1 MNNRFSNIRIIFTIL
16 AGILC
21 STTVH
26 ASPTVAPGW
35 DLFQTQPGTM
45 IAGVSFEGVPL
56 GNFDFGGT
64 IGVKSVGGTD
74 TIVQRLAAATVP
86 GPVPPSATA
95 APIPIQL
102 DAIQLESTSQVN
114 MGFGLGYY
122 FVTLHNSS
130 PLTGGP
136 PDTGTMSI
144 TFNRDPSSPL
154 NASPVGS
161 FSSNLTFSYDLR
173 LGCLTCAVVQ
183 TTPVTLSSSGTPW
196 GNFPPAGAIQ
206 ISGVNTL
213 LNGVD
218 RSQDFWPA
226 APVPEPETYGMMLIG
241 LGLLGFMVRRKNNA

>member
-1 MNNRFSNIRIIFTIL
+1 MI
-16 AGILC
+16 GG
-21 STTVH
+21 
-26 ASPTVAPGW
+26 VA
-35 DLFQTQPGTM
+35 
-45 IAGVSFEGVPL
+45 FEGVPL

-74 TIVQRLAAATVP
+74 IIEQRLAAATVP
-86 GPVPPSATA
+86 GPIPPSATA

-102 DAIQLESTSQVN
+102 DALQLESTTQVN

-130 PLTGGP
+130 SLAGGP
-136 PDTGTMSI
+136 PDTGSISI
-144 TFNRDPSSPL
+144 TFNRDPSIPL
-154 NASPVGS
+154 NASPVGT

-183 TTPVTLSSSGTPW
+183 TAPVTLSSFGVSW

-226 APVPEPETYGMMLIG
+226 TPVPEPSTYAMLLAG
-241 LGLLGFMVRRKNNA
+241 LGLIGFISYCRKND